1 MREATEGAHRRDK
14 QHITPRQEE
23 EVDRRVVQPGGTGL
37 QPWAWVAVWGHG
49 VAAWLNRLQPG
60 LHGVA
65 AVMRPSGLGLEQ
77 VRTLRA
83 RCRALPQP
91 CAGGRGVQRRH
102 ERRVGRG

>member
-1 MREATEGAHRRDK
+1 
-14 QHITPRQEE
+14 
-23 EVDRRVVQPGGTGL
+23 
-37 QPWAWVAVWGHG
+37 
-49 VAAWLNRLQPG
+49 
-60 LHGVA
+60 
-65 AVMRPSGLGLEQ
+65 MRPSGLDLEQ